1 MLPELKPLACL
12 LLALSGHPTYTD
24 ECPLSGAR
32 RTWRERAVMSAN
44 DPKRTSEQNTRVIKI
59 VTERYQTQKCASL
72 VKRKLAQR
80 ILVSAT
86 AGGVRDVETFER
98 AVFAEPSLAAS
109 APAVSK
115 PLPRKQLE
123 GTDAKERLVGVPVR
137 GRLRPL
143 VLRDPKGRNPLPP
156 SPPPDAP
163 DLAGR
168 HHTVLTRVSP
178 QLKGCES

>member
-1 MLPELKPLACL
+1 MPFQPYASYFKPEELDTLTAAFNDTLQELRTCGID
-12 LLALSGHPTYTD
+12 LS
-24 ECPLSGAR
+24 
-32 RTWRERAVMSAN
+32 
-44 DPKRTSEQNTRVIKI
+44 SEEKV
-59 VTERYQTQKCASL
+59 AL

-123 GTDAKERLVGVPVR
+123 APTQRKGLLEFQSEEGSALSSLETKRGTIPCLQT
-137 GRLRPL
+137 LR
-143 VLRDPKGRNPLPP
+143 R
-156 SPPPDAP
+156 
-163 DLAGR
+163 
-168 HHTVLTRVSP
+168 T
-178 QLKGCES
+178 

>member
-123 GTDAKERLVGVPVR
+123 APTQRKGLLEFQSEEGSALSSLETKR
-137 GRLRPL
+137 GSIPCLQALR
-143 VLRDPKGRNPLPP
+143 R
-156 SPPPDAP
+156 
-163 DLAGR
+163 
-168 HHTVLTRVSP
+168 T
-178 QLKGCES
+178 